1 MRPVNQVTAIPLCRI
16 TVVTPRRRVDLAV
29 PSDLPLSHLLPDL
42 LAATGE
48 SAEEVAPAGGWG
60 LQRIGAAPMPSSAS
74 LNDLG
79 IRDGEVLYLL
89 PRSSQLP
96 EAVFDDVAD
105 TVATGVKER
114 TGRWRAAHTRGVGLG
129 AAALSM
135 VAAAAVLAA
144 SGPPWAPVV
153 AFAGACAILAVVAG
167 AALSRAAGDG
177 RAGATIGY
185 TALPHAFLAGACV
198 PAPPAGPAVFGAPNL
213 LAGFAV
219 TALVAT
225 VTGWIVAE
233 GLPNFFGVGLAAV
246 IGTICAAVVM
256 FTGAPAAGVA
266 AVAAAVTLACAP
278 LIPTTS
284 FRLARLP
291 MPTLPANAEEL
302 RADTDDIDG
311 ADIRRRATEAER
323 FATGLTA
330 GVALVALG
338 TLPVLLTASGWT
350 APATVVTL
358 SLALLMR
365 ARVFQGTGQRLW
377 LLGSGLAGLLALI
390 LGVAFTVPGSAPAV
404 TIGLVCAAAVTGGMA
419 LFLPRQRPSPFWG
432 RAGDVVE
439 FCLILALLPL
449 ALGVMDVYAAIRG
462 LSG

>member
-1 MRPVNQVTAIPLCRI
+1 MNQVTAIPLCRI

-42 LAATGE
+42 LTATGE
-48 SAEEVAPAGGWG
+48 ADAIPPAGGWG
-60 LQRIGAAPMPSSAS
+60 LQRIGAAPMPPAAG
-74 LNDLG
+74 LNELG

-114 TGRWRAAHTRGVGLG
+114 TGRWRPAHTRGTGLT
-129 AAALSM
+129 
-135 VAAAAVLAA
+135 VAAVAIVAAVLVLAA
-144 SGPPWAPVV
+144 SGPGWGVVV
-153 AFAGACAILAVVAG
+153 AFAGVCAVLAMVAG

-177 RAGATIGY
+177 RAGAVIGY
-185 TALPHAFLAGACV
+185 TALPHAFLAGAYV
-198 PAPPAGPAVFGAPNL
+198 PASPAGPGAFGAPNL
-213 LAGFAV
+213 LAAFAV
-219 TALVAT
+219 TALIAT
-225 VTGWIVAE
+225 VTGWVVAE

-246 IGTICAAVVM
+246 VGAICSAVVM
-256 FTGAPAAGVA
+256 LTGAPAAGVA
-266 AVAAAVTLACAP
+266 AVAAAVILACAP

-291 MPTLPANAEEL
+291 LPALPANAEEL
-302 RADTDDIDG
+302 RADTEDIDG
-311 ADIRRRATEAER
+311 ADVRRRAAEAER

-338 TLPVLLTASGWT
+338 ALPAVLSASGWT
-350 APATVVTL
+350 VPATVVTL

-377 LLGSGLAGLLALI
+377 LLGSGLTGLLTLT

-404 TIGLVCAAAVTGGMA
+404 TIGLVCAAALACGMA
-419 LFLPRQRPSPFWG
+419 LFLPVRRPSPFWG
-432 RAGDVVE
+432 RAGDIVE
-439 FCLILALLPL
+439 FCLILGLLPL
-449 ALGVMDVYAAIRG
+449 ALGVLDVYATIRG

>member
-1 MRPVNQVTAIPLCRI
+1 MNQVTAIPLCRI

-42 LAATGE
+42 VTATGE
-48 SAEEVAPAGGWG
+48 ADAIPPAGGWV
-60 LQRIGAAPMPSSAS
+60 LQRIGAAPMPPGAG
-74 LNDLG
+74 LNELG

-89 PRSSQLP
+89 PRASQLP

-114 TGRWRAAHTRGVGLG
+114 TGRWRPAHTRGTGL
-129 AAALSM
+129 
-135 VAAAAVLAA
+135 AAAAVAMVAAVAVLAV
-144 SGPPWAPVV
+144 SGPGWVVVV
-153 AFAGACAILAVVAG
+153 AFAAVCTILAMVAG
-167 AALSRAAGDG
+167 AVLSRAAGDG
-177 RAGATIGY
+177 RAGAVIGY

-198 PAPPAGPAVFGAPNL
+198 PASAGPGAFGAPSL

-225 VTGWIVAE
+225 VTGWIVSE

-246 IGTICAAVVM
+246 IGAICSAVVM
-256 FTGAPAAGVA
+256 LTAVPAAGVA

-291 MPTLPANAEEL
+291 LPALPANAEEL
-302 RADTDDIDG
+302 RADTEDIDG
-311 ADIRRRATEAER
+311 ADVLRRAAEAER

-338 TLPVLLTASGWT
+338 ALPALLTASGWT
-350 APATVVTL
+350 APATVVAL
-358 SLALLMR
+358 SLALLLR

-377 LLGSGLAGLLALI
+377 LLCSGMAGLLALI
-390 LGVAFTVPGSAPAV
+390 VGVALTVPGSAPAV
-404 TIGLVCAAAVTGGMA
+404 TIGLVCAAGLTCGLA
-419 LFLPRQRPSPFWG
+419 LFLPVRRPSPFWG
-432 RAGDVVE
+432 RAADIVE
-439 FCLILALLPL
+439 FCLILSLLPL
-449 ALGVMDVYAAIRG
+449 ALGVLDVYAAIRG